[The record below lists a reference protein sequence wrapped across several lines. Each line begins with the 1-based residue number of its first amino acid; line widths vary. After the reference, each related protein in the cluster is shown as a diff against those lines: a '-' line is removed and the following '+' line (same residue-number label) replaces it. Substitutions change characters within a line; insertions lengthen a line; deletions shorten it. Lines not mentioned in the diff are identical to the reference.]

1 MRFKHALLT
10 LVATAG
16 VIAAAA
22 IPATATAATARPP
35 HAGLK
40 AVLTDQRIS
49 YDTLREPLAPSDV
62 KAGAASKQLWHSSH
76 YDTIASTLAGF
87 PIVAVG
93 EDDYNEWGSILYPD
107 DPYAVLGFTAI
118 DAPSTSPLYHAIFL
132 APPIWSTL
140 TRIDS
145 GGIDSV
151 ARADTA
157 MAILTLIHEAYHQ
170 RLYSG
175 DESRVNAC
183 ALRDFGSTIQSQF
196 GVSPTVEETVTTPV
210 VTTHKVRKAV
220 WRTVNGK
227 RVRRYVYKLVSTTTY
242 RDDTVVSD
250 NPTYGELVGAAQ
262 TFVASQPPP
271 YNTGTCF

>member
-1 MRFKHALLT
+1 MSKLLLLAAV
-10 LVATAG
+10 LVAAALG
-16 VIAAAA
+16 VPMVAQANSHSDRA
-22 IPATATAATARPP
+22 
-35 HAGLK
+35 
-40 AVLTDQRIS
+40 IS
-49 YDTLREPLAPSDV
+49 YDTLEPVPTPGV
-62 KAGAASKQLWHSSH
+62 QAGAVSKQLWHSTH
-76 YDTIASTLAGF
+76 YDTVASTLAGF

-93 EDDYNEWGSILYPD
+93 EDDYNEWGSILYGT
-107 DPYAVLGFTAI
+107 DPYAVIGFTMI
-118 DAPSTSPLYHAIFL
+118 DAPASSPFYHAIFL

-140 TRIDS
+140 TQ
-145 GGIDSV
+145 IDSV
-151 ARADTA
+151 GIENVLRPNAS

-170 RLYSG
+170 RLYSR

-210 VTTHKVRKAV
+210 VTSHRVRQAV
-220 WRTVNGK
+220 WRTVKGK
-227 RVRRYVYKLVSTTTY
+227 RVRRYVYRVVSKTTY

-250 NPTYGELVGAAQ
+250 NPTYVELVGSAR